1 MLAAAAVGLAF
12 ACGGSSQAA
21 YEPFPEYENVEEV
34 PVVGSLDSDKPRVGP
49 PPPRSAVRLAA
60 HYLRISRASS
70 KVRCHGIPGGLIACR
85 VHIADFQA
93 TIAAR
98 LTLTPEGNSRD
109 RILRCET
116 TRLIE
121 GRLSEAP
128 CFDFTVW
135 IFNKWQ
141 AGPPQIPSARRPAT
155 ARAGRPPAPE
165 VWTTGAENL
174 EIGDADLKGAV
185 NPHGIPTTVHFQY
198 GPTTSYGFA
207 TNRSNTFEGNRRRMI
222 SAIVFELRPGMTYHY
237 RLVADSEGRK
247 TYGADMTFT
256 SMKWRPKR
264 RAMIACFH
272 EETGRFTGQ
281 AQPSRCTLK
290 GHRGSEVVKVPIT
303 GMKWGHWGSKVTRA
317 AYGVDTLNGGRVRI
331 IAFRRVTCDD
341 GRTWYSMAIVGRLRN
356 GTFFGLGLPACNGL
370 RTR

>member
-1 MLAAAAVGLAF
+1 VLAAAAVGLAF

-34 PVVGSLDSDKPRVGP
+34 PVVGSLDRDKPRVGP

-70 KVRCHGIPGGLIACR
+70 NVRCHGIAGGLIACR
-85 VHIADFQA
+85 VHIADPQA

-98 LTLTPEGNSRD
+98 LTLTPEGKYRD

-141 AGPPQIPSARRPAT
+141 AGPPQIPSAKRPAT

-198 GPTTSYGFA
+198 GP
-207 TNRSNTFEGNRRRMI
+207 
-222 SAIVFELRPGMTYHY
+222 
-237 RLVADSEGRK
+237 
-247 TYGADMTFT
+247 
-256 SMKWRPKR
+256 KR

-272 EETGRFTGQ
+272 EETGHFTGQ
-281 AQPSRCTLK
+281 AQPSRCTFK
-290 GHRGSEVVKVPIT
+290 GHRGSEIVKVPIA
-303 GMKWGHWGSKVTRA
+303 GMRWGHWGSKVTRA
-317 AYGVDTLNGGRVRI
+317 AYGVNALSGERVRM
-331 IAFRRVTCDD
+331 IAFRRVTCED
-341 GRTWYSMAIVGRLRN
+341 GRTWYSTATVVRLRS
-356 GTFFGLGLPACNGL
+356 GTFFGLDLPACHGL